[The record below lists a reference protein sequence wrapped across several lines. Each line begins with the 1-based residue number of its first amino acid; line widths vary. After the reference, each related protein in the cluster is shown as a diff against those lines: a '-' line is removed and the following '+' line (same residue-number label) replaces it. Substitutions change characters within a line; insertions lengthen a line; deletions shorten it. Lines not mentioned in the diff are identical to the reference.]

1 MFRPLSDSAAR
12 QGSTDGGDFRFH
24 AENCEDLISD
34 SNIFIL
40 VRRQKAKYV
49 LRLSILC
56 LYFVLPPHNEHYSR
70 SHLAD
75 YKYKR
80 YLHVEKKENSFER
93 VPEPSLLIPSSQ
105 SNVAIYRLE

>member
-49 LRLSILC
+49 LSQAFNFMFVFC
-56 LYFVLPPHNEHYSR
+56 LT
-70 SHLAD
+70 AA
-75 YKYKR
+75 
-80 YLHVEKKENSFER
+80 
-93 VPEPSLLIPSSQ
+93 Q
-105 SNVAIYRLE
+105 